1 MLHRREVLLSL
12 AARPHPPLRSS
23 SSCSLL
29 LRLYLGRCRCGCRHL
44 RLLLLPRRGCRRR
57 CLLQRLLLCCC
68 RCGRCL
74 PLRGSCRHCGLL
86 LRRGCRCRCLPLCSK
101 RYRCFPRRRGLRDRL
116 VLLWRGLLLRKR
128 FGRGGSR
135 LLLRHRFSHVTA
147 PARLGDPAGGSLSP
161 PRGFPLLRH
170 LVPGLFFLALRPGRG
185 CRPPARLPRR
195 ISRSLGQNWPPAL
208 LLGLLLRWRL
218 RLLVP
223 SLFLLALC
231 PGRGC
236 RPLASLSRRI
246 FRSLRQNGP
255 SAFLLGLLLRWRLL
269 LDFLALRA
277 GVPLLLL
284 CSCVRHL
291 LRPRHGRGLRGCLDH
306 WFLRRDEDRSWPR
319 LGRGLRLHRWPG
331 SDACRADR
339 RRMRADICR

>member
-12 AARPHPPLRSS
+12 AARSHPPLRSS

-29 LRLYLGRCRCGCRHL
+29 LRLYLGRCRCRRCLRLLLRSCGCRRL
-44 RLLLLPRRGCRRR
+44 RLLLLLRRGCRRR

-101 RYRCFPRRRGLRDRL
+101 RYRCFPQRRGLRDRL

-170 LVPGLFFLALRPGRG
+170 LVPGLFLLALR
-185 CRPPARLPRR
+185 
-195 ISRSLGQNWPPAL
+195 
-208 LLGLLLRWRL
+208 
-218 RLLVP
+218 
-223 SLFLLALC
+223 

-246 FRSLRQNGP
+246 SRSRRQNGP
-255 SAFLLGLLLRWRLL
+255 SALLLGLLLRWRLL

-284 CSCVRHL
+284 RSCVQHL
-291 LRPRHGRGLRGCLDH
+291 LRPRRGRGLRGCLDQ
-306 WFLRRDEDRSWPR
+306 WFLRRDDDDRSWPR
-319 LGRGLRLHRWPG
+319 PSRGLRLHRWPG
-331 SDACRADR
+331 PDACRADR